1 MYTQQVPPPN
11 LLHLLHTPCKSCR
24 KNHCRGCLSSV
35 SCSLSCKGRM
45 QHEDCP
51 LETCCADVRVIA
63 LFEALGAFDRQY
75 LGERATANERA
86 REAAAKL
93 RKTAPGSSVGPGG
106 TGYGTGRGGAS
117 YGGGFIHAMAYSNI
131 DHIGYAPYRARGRGR
146 GRRGKAAFIL
156 PADDTPQRD
165 PLAAHFD
172 EIIVR
177 ALHTITN
184 YLPSPYAENA
194 QIYDMLPHPAT
205 GTLLLLS
212 QLPDLLGSLLRN
224 DSVMDWIVR
233 IDVYSAMLALLR
245 RMADCELTLEV
256 HLSIFYCG
264 TRLLTLRQVLT
275 APRHEMAR
283 SCGLEDWMWGDGE
296 IVWETNN
303 SDDTLVPAPPLYAHF
318 KKLTKQCEAFLAGAS
333 NVLDGA
339 GEGEDVEMM
348 VRATSLCGD
357 IIAVKDDI
365 ERAMVAMGKDPATI
379 LNERPATPGSD
390 GSTGKGKGRDPA
402 IDLERTYARECER
415 LAFKHVSLSQPSA
428 HGTGLDYP
436 NYNYSRELA
445 QTANA
450 TRSPRDRLHLVKE
463 LAVMATSLPP
473 GVWVRVDEVRNDAM

>member
-1 MYTQQVPPPN
+1 
-11 LLHLLHTPCKSCR
+11 
-24 KNHCRGCLSSV
+24 
-35 SCSLSCKGRM
+35 M
-45 QHEDCP
+45 QNEDCP

-117 YGGGFIHAMAYSNI
+117 YGGGFIHVMAYSNI

-177 ALHTITN
+177 ALHTITS
-184 YLPSPYAENA
+184 YLPSPYSENA

-256 HLSIFYCG
+256 HLSFYCVMK
-264 TRLLTLRQVLT
+264 LLTLR
-275 APRHEMAR
+275 
-283 SCGLEDWMWGDGE
+283 
-296 IVWETNN
+296 
-303 SDDTLVPAPPLYAHF
+303 
-318 KKLTKQCEAFLAGAS
+318 
-333 NVLDGA
+333 
-339 GEGEDVEMM
+339 
-348 VRATSLCGD
+348 
-357 IIAVKDDI
+357 
-365 ERAMVAMGKDPATI
+365 
-379 LNERPATPGSD
+379 
-390 GSTGKGKGRDPA
+390 
-402 IDLERTYARECER
+402 
-415 LAFKHVSLSQPSA
+415 
-428 HGTGLDYP
+428 
-436 NYNYSRELA
+436 
-445 QTANA
+445 
-450 TRSPRDRLHLVKE
+450 
-463 LAVMATSLPP
+463 
-473 GVWVRVDEVRNDAM
+473 